1 MVNTRSISNKKQE
14 ETMGTITNKM
24 KRYFEKLI
32 KPLATNKSLEYL
44 FNKLKNYLF
53 KKFDEKISEQNA
65 KIEKLESIISIFPYF
80 LLIGKNLLNTY
91 QLMRKLVFLTTL
103 C

>member
-1 MVNTRSISNKKQE
+1 
-14 ETMGTITNKM
+14 MGTITNKM
-24 KRYFEKLI
+24 KCYFEKLI

-44 FNKLKNYLF
+44 FNKLKDYLF
-53 KKFDEKISEQNA
+53 KRFDEKISEQNA
-65 KIEKLESIISIFPYF
+65 KIEKLEFIMNPSYQFKKTILTSYPYF